1 MRAAAA
7 ILVSLLL
14 GTAASGQ
21 APPDLSKQDPWKQEP
36 WKTCLTRSDAAIGAC
51 TTIIEG
57 KGEKPRN
64 LAHAYTARGETY
76 HRQGKIGHALQ
87 DFDEGL
93 RLDPRQPEGY
103 VSRGVLE
110 MDNLG
115 QDDGALRDFNH
126 ALSLRPSFTRALVLR
141 SRLFYK
147 KGDFARS
154 LQDAE
159 AVLRIEPQSP
169 RGHTRRC
176 LGRLAIDELEP
187 AIADCTEALR
197 LWPTFI
203 PALNGRGSAYLKL
216 GQPEHAAVDFEEAI
230 RIRPKA
236 PVALFG
242 RGVSRKK
249 LGDREGGDAD
259 IALAKQLLP
268 DVEER
273 FRHPWQLDQ

>member
-1 MRAAAA
+1 MRATAA

-21 APPDLSKQDPWKQEP
+21 TPPDPSKQDPWKQEP
-36 WKTCLTRSDAAIGAC
+36 WKTCLSRSDAAIGAC
-51 TTIIEG
+51 TTIIDG
-57 KGEKPRN
+57 KSEKPGN

-93 RLDPRQPEGY
+93 RLDPRQPDGY
-103 VSRGVLE
+103 VSRGILE

-115 QDDGALRDFNH
+115 QNDRALRDLDH
-126 ALSLRPSFTRALVLR
+126 ALALRPDFTRALVVR

-147 KGDFARS
+147 EGEFARS
-154 LQDAE
+154 VHDAE
-159 AVLRIEPQSP
+159 AVLRIDPQSP
-169 RGHTRRC
+169 RGYARRC
-176 LGRLAIDELEP
+176 FGRLAIDELEG
-187 AIADCTEALR
+187 AIADCSESLR

-216 GQPEHAAVDFEEAI
+216 GQPEHAAADFEEAI